1 MKKEKLQYVIEDN
14 TIAELLGVQNFST
27 DESAILELVK
37 NAYDS
42 GASFVKLIF
51 DDTHLTILD
60 DGMGMNA
67 DDIRSKW
74 MHVGKST
81 KDYNIVLENNQ
92 MRVLA
97 GSKGVGR
104 FALARLGRM
113 ISVISKKERCQ
124 CVEWKTDWMTSSIS
138 YNEDVAEK
146 GTKIVIA
153 DLRVRWN
160 KTKVRSLIAFLSK
173 TYNDTVMDIV
183 VSHPEITEEKI
194 TPYITEL
201 IPGVNCLAKINLHYD
216 CLHQS
221 LTASVRSDEFSDDAK
236 GYCKDIDLKNF
247 SDTIGIFDELKGC
260 NQWELS
266 DQELREDLSRLG
278 DFSAEFSFTI
288 NPSAVDVEKF
298 LYKHATLPREAL
310 KGVILYRNAFSISS
324 YEGNKDWLGFGKR
337 SRKSPASATHPTG
350 SWRVREN
357 QMAGKVEID
366 KQRNSVLQD
375 LSNRQGLDENVYYE
389 LFVEIVLSGIKVFER
404 YRQKI
409 IRRINEKNVHIEE
422 PSSPVSDKI
431 VSNPGS
437 VTTLTVEERRQLAS
451 EIKAY
456 QKAHSEALRERN
468 DVESR
473 YKYDVRIL
481 NVLATLGL
489 KASSIAHEVKNDR
502 NSLAD
507 NIDNIIAA
515 LKKLKMW
522 EELSSP
528 ENTGKSYQDV
538 PYLLETIRKIN
549 SKVLAFMN
557 TMLSEIEKKQF
568 AISLQNVTEII
579 NRIIS
584 AWSADYAWIK
594 ISFNIEADVF
604 FTISEDYLQVI
615 FDNLIL
621 NSIQQNENL
630 NQLSISINLT
640 LSGGFLLFNYSDNG
654 RGLDKKYLKNPEKI
668 LEVHETTRKKGHG
681 LGMWIVNNTVSM
693 CGGEIIKINGNNGFS
708 MTFTMGEAK

>member
-1 MKKEKLQYVIEDN
+1 MRKLQYVIEDN

-37 NAYDS
+37 NAYDA

-51 DDTHLTILD
+51 EDGRLTILD
-60 DGMGMNA
+60 DGIGMNA
-67 DDIRSKW
+67 NDIRCKW

-81 KDYNIVLENNQ
+81 KDYNIVLEDNK

-97 GSKGVGR
+97 GSKGIGR
-104 FALARLGRM
+104 FALARLGGRA
-113 ISVISKKERCQ
+113 SVISKKEGSRC
-124 CVEWKTDWMTSSIS
+124 VVWKTDWMTSSIS
-138 YNEDVAEK
+138 YDKDIIGK

-153 DLRVRWN
+153 ELRVRWS
-160 KTKVRSLIAFLSK
+160 KTKVRNLMTFLAK
-173 TYNDTVMDIV
+173 TYNDTVMDII
-183 VSHPEITEEKI
+183 VSHPEIAEEKI
-194 TPYITEL
+194 IPYITEL
-201 IPGVNCLAKINLHYD
+201 IPGINCLAKINLHYD
-216 CLHQS
+216 STCQS
-221 LTASVRSDEFSDDAK
+221 LTTSVRSDEFSDAAK
-236 GYCKDIDLKNF
+236 CYCKDIDLKFF
-247 SDTIGIFDELKGC
+247 SDTVKVFDELKGC
-260 NQWELS
+260 DQWELS
-266 DQELREDLSRLG
+266 DHELREDLSRLG
-278 DFSAEFSFTI
+278 DFFAEFSFTI
-288 NPSAVDVEKF
+288 NPSKVDVEKF
-298 LYKHATLPREAL
+298 LYKHPTLPHEAL

-350 SWRVREN
+350 AWRVREN

-366 KQRNSVLQD
+366 KKRNSVLQD
-375 LSNRQGLDENVYYE
+375 LSNRQGLDENIFYE
-389 LFVEIVLSGIKVFER
+389 LFVEILLSGIRVFER

-409 IRRINEKNVHIEE
+409 IRLVNEKNAHKEE
-422 PSSPVSDKI
+422 SPPAPVSDKI

-437 VTTLTVEERRQLAS
+437 VATLTVEERKQLAA

-456 QKAHSEALRERN
+456 QRAHNEALRECK
-468 DVESR
+468 DVETR

-489 KASSIAHEVKNDR
+489 KASSIAHEVKNDK

-528 ENTGKSYQDV
+528 ENTAKSYEDV
-538 PYLLETIRKIN
+538 PYLLDTIRKIN

-568 AISLQNVTEII
+568 VISLQNVTEII
-579 NRIIS
+579 KRIIS
-584 AWSADYAWIK
+584 VWEVDYAWIT
-594 ISFNIEADVF
+594 ISFNMESDVF
-604 FTISEDYLQVI
+604 FVISEDYLQVI

-621 NSIQQNENL
+621 NSIQQNENMSR
-630 NQLSISINLT
+630 LSISINLT
-640 LSGGFLLFNYSDNG
+640 LSGGLLLFSYSDNG
-654 RGLDKKYLKNPEKI
+654 KGLDKKYLKNPEKI

-681 LGMWIVNNTVSM
+681 LGMWIVNNTISM
-693 CGGEIIKINGNNGFS
+693 CGGEIIKITGGNGFS
-708 MTFTMGEAK
+708 MRFTMGGAN